1 MTPKCTG
8 CKGLFVAVNTR
19 FEKAEGKPF
28 LGGR

>member
-1 MTPKCTG
+1 MTPECTG

-19 FEKAEGKPF
+19 FERAEGKPF